1 MQASQIHKLQ
11 LWASKLYFLAQSK
24 PNVPA
29 NHSQKYLN
37 RTPATANEGMRG
49 ASVILRRLVGRRAP
63 CLAALSSSIGD
74 GLIVSSAAAAASYST
89 LILAEDARPLLA
101 SVAATGAVS
110 ALHPFMNRSRNFSS
124 AASSEGMLMVSSV
137 ADFVMFLFEAFRY
150 ALFTDSSNVVSIESE
165 EQFNDS
171 VRKAVEESQAAIFY
185 FTAAWCGPCRLLSP
199 MLGQLTQKYP
209 HVTTYKI
216 DIDKNGLENAV
227 SKSNIHSVVNPPSL
241 FVFAVTFSYH
251 AFVKIKPTLHF
262 FKNGKKADEVI
273 GADVELLKDTME
285 ALYNT
290 CDSLARPFNQ
300 CLVSFRCAS
309 RSFDDPQDYRLPVA
323 ADVFNLEATL
333 QGRWSVFVIE
343 WNLLSGKYILTCI

>member
-1 MQASQIHKLQ
+1 
-11 LWASKLYFLAQSK
+11 
-24 PNVPA
+24 
-29 NHSQKYLN
+29 
-37 RTPATANEGMRG
+37 MRG

-124 AASSEGMLMVSSV
+124 AASS
-137 ADFVMFLFEAFRY
+137 
-150 ALFTDSSNVVSIESE
+150 DSSNVVSIESE

-227 SKSNIHSVVNPPSL
+227 SKSNIHSV
-241 FVFAVTFSYH
+241 
-251 AFVKIKPTLHF
+251 PTLHF

-285 ALYNT
+285 ALY
-290 CDSLARPFNQ
+290 
-300 CLVSFRCAS
+300 
-309 RSFDDPQDYRLPVA
+309 
-323 ADVFNLEATL
+323 
-333 QGRWSVFVIE
+333 
-343 WNLLSGKYILTCI
+343 K